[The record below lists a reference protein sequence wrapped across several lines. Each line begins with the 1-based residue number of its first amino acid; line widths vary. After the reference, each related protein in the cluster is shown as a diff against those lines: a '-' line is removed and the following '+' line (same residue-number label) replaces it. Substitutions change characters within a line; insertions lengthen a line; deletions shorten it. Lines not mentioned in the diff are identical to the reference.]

1 MNNTPAQQLPPE
13 AQLLNLMFGQTV
25 FSCLGALAK
34 LGVADHMSPTESI
47 DVAALAAAAGAH
59 EPSLYRTLRAL
70 SGLGVF
76 MQTGRAFQL
85 TEVGALLRTDHPRSL
100 QRLNSTWFDEWR
112 HRAYEH
118 FAETL
123 RTGTNGV
130 ELAYGKHVWD
140 YFNDKPDQGQ
150 TFNEAM
156 TSFSRASGAAILG
169 VFDFSGIKRLADV
182 GGGHGL
188 LLASILRKYPDMQG
202 VLFDRAPVIDE
213 ARAAGHF
220 AGLEGRIGFEAGS
233 FLESVPTG
241 CDAYVTKHIIH
252 DWHDEGC
259 IKILQLMKDQLPAD
273 GRVLVCDMVVNET
286 PEPSPAKLL
295 DIEMLSCTVGGK
307 ERTEQEFAELFAAAG
322 LRLERIVTTQG
333 PVCVIEG
340 RVAA

>member
-1 MNNTPAQQLPPE
+1 MSNMAPQQLPPE
-13 AQLLNLMFGQTV
+13 AQLLNLMFGQTI

-34 LGVADHMSPTESI
+34 LGVADHMSIAQPI
-47 DVAALAAAAGAH
+47 DVAALAALAGAH
-59 EPSLYRTLRAL
+59 EPSLYRALRVLA
-70 SGLGVF
+70 SLGVF
-76 MQTGRAFQL
+76 TQTGRAFQL
-85 TEVGALLRTDHPRSL
+85 TEMGALLRTDHPRSL

-130 ELAYGKHVWD
+130 ELAYGKHVWE
-140 YFNDKPDQGQ
+140 YFNDKPDQGH

-156 TSFSRASGAAILG
+156 TSFSRASGAAILAA
-169 VFDFSGIKRLADV
+169 FDFWGIKRLADV

-202 VLFDRAPVIDE
+202 VLFDRAPVIEE
-213 ARAAGHF
+213 AKAAGHF
-220 AGLEGRIGFEAGS
+220 AGMEARISFEAGS
-233 FLESVPTG
+233 FLETVPTG
-241 CDAYVTKHIIH
+241 CDAFISKHIIH

-259 IKILQLMKDQLPAD
+259 LKILRLMRDRLPAH

-307 ERTEQEFAELFAAAG
+307 ERTEPEFAELFSAAG

-333 PVCVIEG
+333 PVCVVEG
-340 RVAA
+340 RVL